1 MTLAALAQGLLI
13 YLRSCNSSIYQPF
26 ILAIFRP
33 DPMADFKT
41 HISTSTTLG
50 IAYGLGGYFGFGL
63 SLPHC
68 MVAGA
73 LCSVG
78 GMLPDLDS
86 DSGIPQR
93 EMLSF
98 VSVLVPMLM
107 LRRME
112 ALGLDPEMMVFTAGV
127 LYVVIRFGIGWI
139 FKRFTKHRGMWHSIP
154 AALIA
159 GLGTFIVCLSP
170 ELEIRVFKSWAVVVG
185 FVSHLV
191 LDEVYAVDWNG
202 RRIRVKKSF
211 GTAMK
216 WFSTSTYANFS
227 TYSKLAVLV
236 VLAMSDESLM
246 AYFGKEPIELP
257 ITAGNVLE
265 NALEGQPIFR

>member
-1 MTLAALAQGLLI
+1 MHYLAASN
-13 YLRSCNSSIYQPF
+13 LRTIANCAS
-26 ILAIFRP
+26 
-33 DPMADFKT
+33 MANFKT
-41 HISTSTTLG
+41 HISTSTVLG
-50 IAYGLGGYFGFGL
+50 VAYGIGGYFGFDL
-63 SLPHC
+63 SIPHC

-93 EMLSF
+93 EMLCF

-107 LRRME
+107 LRRLE
-112 ALGLDPEMMVFTAGV
+112 ALGFDREMMVFTAGV
-127 LYVVIRFGIGWI
+127 LYVIIRFGVGWI

-159 GLGTFIVCLSP
+159 GLATFLICLSP
-170 ELEIRVFKSWAVVVG
+170 ELEVRVFKSWAVVLG

-191 LDEVYAVDWNG
+191 LDEIYAVDWNG
-202 RRIRVKKSF
+202 KKIRVKRSF

-216 WFSTSTYANFS
+216 WFSTSSYANIS
-227 TYSKLAVLV
+227 TYGKLGLLI
-236 VLAMSDESLM
+236 VLAMSDASLM
-246 AYFGKEPIELP
+246 EYFGKEPIDLP
-257 ITAGNVLE
+257 ITANNFLDGSPLW
-265 NALEGQPIFR
+265 R

>member
-1 MTLAALAQGLLI
+1 
-13 YLRSCNSSIYQPF
+13 
-26 ILAIFRP
+26 
-33 DPMADFKT
+33 MADFKT

-50 IAYGLGGYFGFGL
+50 VAYGLGGYFGFDL
-63 SLPHC
+63 SIPHC

-73 LCSVG
+73 LCSIG

-93 EMLSF
+93 EMLGF

-112 ALGLDPEMMVFTAGV
+112 ALGLDKEMMVFTAGL
-127 LYVVIRFGIGWI
+127 LYVFIRFGVGWV

-159 GLGTFIVCLSP
+159 GLATFLICLSP
-170 ELEIRVFKSWAVVVG
+170 ELEVRVYKAWAVVVG

-191 LDEVYAVDWNG
+191 LDEIYAVDWNG
-202 RRIRVKKSF
+202 RKIRIKKSF

-216 WFSTSTYANFS
+216 WFSSSTYANIS
-227 TYSKLAVLV
+227 TYSKLALLIA
-236 VLAMSDESLM
+236 LAMSDESLM
-246 AYFGKEPIELP
+246 SYFGKTPLDIDLP
-257 ITAGNVLE
+257 ITANNWLE
-265 NALEGQPIFR
+265 NAIGGTKVR